1 MLHEPGQEYLPFH
14 PFGSSK
20 ETSASERHSPT
31 SDGIC
36 GAGAGAGA
44 GTGVGAAGAVLPQPA
59 ATTALART
67 AAATEARNI
76 IQNPGSA
83 RLQREYLGKAV
94 EVGRPNRALTAATLG
109 SCGGI

>member
-31 SDGIC
+31 SNGIC
-36 GAGAGAGA
+36 GAGAGGA
-44 GTGVGAAGAVLPQPA
+44 GTGVGAAGAVPPQPA
-59 ATTALART
+59 ATTAMART
-67 AAATEARNI
+67 TAATAVRNI

-83 RLQREYLGKAV
+83 RLQREYRGKAV
-94 EVGRPNRALTAATLG
+94 EVGQAESCPNG
-109 SCGGI
+109 